1 MDTFA
6 YQPPNTHSPGRYAS
20 SPSAGPADPSSSSF
34 APRPGSSSGAHASGG
49 FTATLPPLQEHA
61 STDVSSANGSGAVG
75 GTRPTLVEFEQLAGE
90 DAFGGIGGEM
100 GDAVYGQSGFGG
112 AASGVGFREPFARP
126 GSTGGQAQAG
136 AGGGMFAAGLNGA
149 SSQSPSHAYFNPQT
163 INPSVNTRN
172 TRPMTA
178 PSGHGYIGSHSYS
191 AAPSNFYAP
200 AQPTGPPGV
209 FDSFHGAPPHTAVPP
224 GPSSFQYQ
232 VDSNPHAAEFDS
244 YRARGF
250 SLPDVNGNTMGMGVD
265 PLVQVTEGTSPPSS
279 TPFFYTP
286 PAVQTVR
293 PMTTGGMFYPAVLDP
308 HASAVMPA
316 PLMGAPGS
324 VLPPGVPFGPYSSD
338 TSRPGSSSGAALT
351 ARRRSSGGTTATAA
365 SGKQYNFVQQGGQ
378 VTKRPRRRYDEIE
391 RMYNCD
397 YPGCT
402 KAYGTLNHLN
412 SHKTMQKH
420 GPKSTPAQFK
430 EIRKAWRE
438 RKKAEAA
445 AAARAQA
452 AGPPQ
457 HRGQG
462 PAPNGV
468 VPPLVPIPGSNTDRP
483 RPSTSAGEYHVTM
496 AVPYMSAGG
505 APSVLPYDAAA
516 GPTAS
521 TLPLARGQ
529 HVGPLDAQLGMYGG
543 PVPSSFSA
551 PFDPYGNRANR
562 PVTAPSYYVAPSFGS
577 IPPQHPLASQST
589 ASHQPSPLGPGT
601 TSVSA
606 RYMNPLSSTLGA
618 AASADRR
625 FSLPVSSLGSSA
637 PFQLPPPPATAGSLP
652 PPPPLSG
659 TSTTDTPASPEMKMP
674 QPMPPTASFA
684 LLASSSGP
692 GGVGGGA
699 AEEVSAQ

>member
-6 YQPPNTHSPGRYAS
+6 YQPPNTHSPGRYAN

-61 STDVSSANGSGAVG
+61 STDVSGANGSGAVG

-90 DAFGGIGGEM
+90 DAFGGIGGDA
-100 GDAVYGQSGFGG
+100 GDGVNGQSGFAG
-112 AASGVGFREPFARP
+112 AASGVGFRDPFGRP

-250 SLPDVNGNTMGMGVD
+250 SLPDVNGNTLGMGVD
-265 PLVQVTEGTSPPSS
+265 PLVQVNEGTSPPSS

-338 TSRPGSSSGAALT
+338 TSRPGSSSGAAIT
-351 ARRRSSGGTTATAA
+351 ARRRSSGGTTAQAA

-420 GPKSTPAQFK
+420 GPKSTPARSSRRF
-430 EIRKAWRE
+430 
-438 RKKAEAA
+438 
-445 AAARAQA
+445 ARH
-452 AGPPQ
+452 GESG
-457 HRGQG
+457 R
-462 PAPNGV
+462 
-468 VPPLVPIPGSNTDRP
+468 RP
-483 RPSTSAGEYHVTM
+483 RQQPQ
-496 AVPYMSAGG
+496 
-505 APSVLPYDAAA
+505 
-516 GPTAS
+516 
-521 TLPLARGQ
+521 LARKLPVLLNTEARVPFRTVPFR
-529 HVGPLDAQLGMYGG
+529 HSSPSLALRPTDLDPRRRRASIMSRWLRRTCRLEGRRPSCRTTLRLDRQLRRC
-543 PVPSSFSA
+543 PSLADSLSA
-551 PFDPYGNRANR
+551 RSTRNSGCTEVRSRRLSAVRSTPSA
-562 PVTAPSYYVAPSFGS
+562 TAP
-577 IPPQHPLASQST
+577 T
-589 ASHQPSPLGPGT
+589 DPSPLPRT
-601 TSVSA
+601 TSPPPSA
-606 RYMNPLSSTLGA
+606 PYRLITHLRPSQPPLINLPLSVPA
-618 AASADRR
+618 R
-625 FSLPVSSLGSSA
+625 P
-637 PFQLPPPPATAGSLP
+637 LPPR
-652 PPPPLSG
+652 G
-659 TSTTDTPASPEMKMP
+659 T
-674 QPMPPTASFA
+674 
-684 LLASSSGP
+684 
-692 GGVGGGA
+692 
-699 AEEVSAQ
+699 